1 MAMSLVSTIIE
12 PEAAGAVFL
21 ILVMGF
27 VTVLAVIKRV
37 LYVCQ
42 PSEVLIFSGRRR
54 ESGNKHVAGYRII
67 RGGRGIR
74 VPLFET
80 VDRMDLTNMIIEVRV
95 QNAYSKGGI
104 PLSVQG
110 VANIKVPG
118 EEPLLNNC
126 LERFLGKSRDEIM
139 KIARETLEG
148 NLRGV
153 LAGLT
158 PEQVNKDKEEF
169 AAKLAEEAEQDLS
182 RLGLVMDTLK
192 IQNVSDDVG
201 YLDAIG
207 RQISAQIR
215 RSAQIA
221 EAEAR
226 AEAAEQKWRNTMN
239 GELSKLE
246 ADIEISRKENDRR
259 VADAT
264 TRREALIAQQL
275 AEVQASVAQAKAEVD
290 TQDARIEQVRLQLEA
305 DVLQPAEAARREAE
319 ENAKGDAAKIV
330 EQGQATAKVL
340 TDIAQRYNTSG
351 TAGRDILLMQKLV
364 PLMTKMSSSIGVLK
378 VDRLTVLGKGGG
390 QNGDGEELAG
400 KLINYGEQIKAA
412 TGIDLNAVAK
422 QKLRE
427 SPAAAP
433 KSAGSEHALRPPRD
447 PYGGLQ
453 PVYDEPDGPP
463 DQPDAQDVYWGQD
476 APDDGSSAR

>member
-1 MAMSLVSTIIE
+1 MSMLLAKSDPGVLI
-12 PEAAGAVFL
+12 GAVSV
-21 ILVMGF
+21 ILVFGMITIAF
-27 VTVLAVIKRV
+27 VLKR
-37 LYVCQ
+37 LYYVCQ
-42 PSEVLIFSGRRR
+42 PNEVLVFSGRRR
-54 ESGNKHVAGYRII
+54 DAGNGRLAGYRII
-67 RGGRGIR
+67 RGGSAVK
-74 VPLFET
+74 VPLIET
-80 VDRMDLTNMIIEVRV
+80 VDRMDLTNMIIDVRV
-95 QNAYSKGGI
+95 TNAYSKGGI

-126 LERFLGKSRDEIM
+126 LERFLGQSREEIM

-169 AAKLAEEAEQDLS
+169 AAKLAEEAEQDFN
-182 RLGLVMDTLK
+182 RLGLVVDTLK

-239 GELSKLE
+239 GELSKLDAE
-246 ADIEISRKENDRR
+246 IEIARKENERR
-259 VADAT
+259 VADAR
-264 TRREALIAQQL
+264 TRRDAMIAQQL
-275 AEVQASVAQAKAEVD
+275 AEVQAAVAQANAELD
-290 TQDARIEQVRLQLEA
+290 TQQARLEQVRLQLDA
-305 DVLQPAEAARREAE
+305 DVIQPAEAARREAE
-319 ENAKGDAAKIV
+319 EHAKGDAAKIV
-330 EQGQATAKVL
+330 AQGRATAQVL
-340 TDIAQRYNTSG
+340 TDIASRYNTSG

-364 PLMTKMSSSIGVLK
+364 PLMAKMASSMGELK
-378 VDRLTVLGKGGG
+378 VDRLTVLGKGGS
-390 QNGDGEELAG
+390 NGEGDDLAG

-412 TGIDLNAVAK
+412 TGIDVPGLVKN
-422 QKLRE
+422 KL
-427 SPAAAP
+427 
-433 KSAGSEHALRPPRD
+433 G
-447 PYGGLQ
+447 
-453 PVYDEPDGPP
+453 V
-463 DQPDAQDVYWGQD
+463 
-476 APDDGSSAR
+476 

>member
-1 MAMSLVSTIIE
+1 MSMLLAFIE
-12 PEAAGAVFL
+12 PAALAAVGI
-21 ILVMGF
+21 ILVFGF

-54 ESGNKHVAGYRII
+54 VAGNGRIAGYRII

-80 VDRMDLTNMIIEVRV
+80 VDRMDLTNMIIDVRV
-95 QNAYSKGGI
+95 TNAYSKGGI

-126 LERFLGKSRDEIM
+126 LERFLGQSREEIM

-169 AAKLAEEAEQDLS
+169 ASKLAEEAEQDFS
-182 RLGLVMDTLK
+182 KLGLVVDTLK

-246 ADIEISRKENDRR
+246 AEIEIARKENDRR
-259 VADAT
+259 VADAR
-264 TRREALIAQQL
+264 TRRDAMIAQQL
-275 AEVQASVAQAKAEVD
+275 AEVQALVAQANGEVE
-290 TQDARIEQVRLQLEA
+290 TQQARIEQVRLQLDA
-305 DVLQPAEAARREAE
+305 DVLQPAEAARRESE
-319 ENAKGDAAKIV
+319 ENAKGEAAKIV
-330 EQGQATAKVL
+330 EQGRATAKVL
-340 TDIAQRYNTSG
+340 TDIADRYNTSG
-351 TAGRDILLMQKLV
+351 RAGRDILLMQKLV
-364 PLMTKMSSSIGVLK
+364 PLMAKISHSMGDLK
-378 VDRLTVLGKGGG
+378 VDQLTVLGKGGSSDD
-390 QNGDGEELAG
+390 GDLAG
-400 KLINYGEQIKAA
+400 KLVTYGEQIKAA
-412 TGIDLNAVAK
+412 TGIDVPALLR
-422 QKLRE
+422 QKLG
-427 SPAAAP
+427 SP
-433 KSAGSEHALRPPRD
+433 
-447 PYGGLQ
+447 
-453 PVYDEPDGPP
+453 
-463 DQPDAQDVYWGQD
+463 
-476 APDDGSSAR
+476 

>member
-1 MAMSLVSTIIE
+1 MSILLGFIE
-12 PEAAGAVFL
+12 PAALAAVGV
-21 ILVMGF
+21 ILVIGF
-27 VTVLAVIKRV
+27 ITVLAVVKRV

-54 ESGNKHVAGYRII
+54 VAGNGRIAGYRII

-80 VDRMDLTNMIIEVRV
+80 VNRMDLTNMIIDVRV
-95 QNAYSKGGI
+95 TNAYSKGGI

-126 LERFLGKSRDEIM
+126 LERFLGQSREEIM

-169 AAKLAEEAEQDLS
+169 ASKLAEEAEQDFS
-182 RLGLVMDTLK
+182 KLGLVVDTLK

-239 GELSKLE
+239 GELSKLDAE
-246 ADIEISRKENDRR
+246 IEIARKENERR
-259 VADAT
+259 VADAR
-264 TRREALIAQQL
+264 TRRDAMIAQQL
-275 AEVQASVAQAKAEVD
+275 AEVQALVAQANAEVD
-290 TQDARIEQVRLQLEA
+290 TQQARIEQVRLQLDA
-305 DVLQPAEAARREAE
+305 DVIQPAEAARRESE
-319 ENAKGDAAKIV
+319 ENAKGEAAKIV
-330 EQGQATAKVL
+330 EQGRATAKVL
-340 TDIAQRYNTSG
+340 TDIADRYNTSG
-351 TAGRDILLMQKLV
+351 RAGRDILLMQKLA
-364 PLMTKMSSSIGVLK
+364 PMMAKISHSMGDLK
-378 VDRLTVLGKGGG
+378 VDQLTVLGRGGG
-390 QNGDGEELAG
+390 DDGDLAG
-400 KLINYGEQIKAA
+400 KLVTYGEQIKAA
-412 TGIDLNAVAK
+412 TGIDVPALLR
-422 QKLRE
+422 QKLG
-427 SPAAAP
+427 SP
-433 KSAGSEHALRPPRD
+433 
-447 PYGGLQ
+447 
-453 PVYDEPDGPP
+453 
-463 DQPDAQDVYWGQD
+463 
-476 APDDGSSAR
+476 

>member
-1 MAMSLVSTIIE
+1 MNALLAAFIE
-12 PEAAGAVFL
+12 PGAIGAIGFIL
-21 ILVMGF
+21 IIAF
-27 VTVLAVIKRV
+27 FSIAAVIKRV

-42 PSEVLIFSGRRR
+42 PSEVLIFSGRPR
-54 ESGNKHVAGYRII
+54 GTDKGKIGYRII
-67 RGGRGIR
+67 RGGRAIR
-74 VPLFET
+74 IPLFET

-118 EEPLLNNC
+118 SEPLLNNC
-126 LERFLGKSRDEIM
+126 LERFLGKSREEIM

-182 RLGLVMDTLK
+182 KLGLVMDTLK

-215 RSAQIA
+215 RNAQIA

-226 AEAAEQKWRNTMN
+226 AEAAEQKWRNTMA
-239 GELSKLE
+239 GELAQIDAE
-246 ADIEISRKENDRR
+246 IEIARKENDRR
-259 VADAT
+259 VADAR
-264 TRREALIAQQL
+264 TRRDAMIAEQL
-275 AEVQASVAQAKAEVD
+275 ASVQASVAQAKAEVD
-290 TQDARIEQVRLQLEA
+290 TQEARIEQVRLQLQA
-305 DVLQPAEAARREAE
+305 DIIQPAEAAMAEALQD
-319 ENAKGDAAKIV
+319 AKGEAASIV
-330 EQGQATAKVL
+330 EQGRATAKVL
-340 TDIAQRYNTSG
+340 TDIAERYNTSG

-364 PLMTKMSSSIGVLK
+364 PLMAKMSGSMGELK
-378 VDRLTVLGKGGG
+378 VDRLTVLGKTEGGSGGG
-390 QNGDGEELAG
+390 GDLAAT
-400 KLINYGEQIKAA
+400 LVNYGEQIKAA
-412 TGIDLNAVAK
+412 TGIDVPAMLK
-422 QKLRE
+422 SKL
-427 SPAAAP
+427 
-433 KSAGSEHALRPPRD
+433 
-447 PYGGLQ
+447 
-453 PVYDEPDGPP
+453 
-463 DQPDAQDVYWGQD
+463 
-476 APDDGSSAR
+476 

>member
-1 MAMSLVSTIIE
+1 MTTPLAFIE
-12 PEAAGAVFL
+12 PAAFGAIAAIL
-21 ILVMGF
+21 IIGF
-27 VTVLAVIKRV
+27 ITVLMVIKRV

-54 ESGNKHVAGYRII
+54 EAGNNQVAGYRII

-80 VDRMDLTNMIIEVRV
+80 VDKMDLTNMIIEVRV

-215 RSAQIA
+215 RNAQIA

-246 ADIEISRKENDRR
+246 ADIEISRKENERR
-259 VADAT
+259 VADAR
-264 TRREALIAQQL
+264 TRRDALIAQQL

-290 TQDARIEQVRLQLEA
+290 TQEARIEQVRLQLEA

-319 ENAKGDAAKIV
+319 ENAKGEAAKIV
-330 EQGQATAKVL
+330 EQGSATAKVL
-340 TDIAQRYNTSG
+340 ADIATRYNSSSG
-351 TAGRDILLMQKLV
+351 AGRDILLMQKLV
-364 PLMTKMSSSIGVLK
+364 PLMARIASSMGDLK

-390 QNGDGEELAG
+390 SNGEGDDLAG
-400 KLINYGEQIKAA
+400 KLVNYSEQIKAA
-412 TGIDLNAVAK
+412 TGIDV
-422 QKLRE
+422 
-427 SPAAAP
+427 PALVRG
-433 KSAGSEHALRPPRD
+433 KI
-447 PYGGLQ
+447 GG
-453 PVYDEPDGPP
+453 
-463 DQPDAQDVYWGQD
+463 
-476 APDDGSSAR
+476 

>member
-1 MAMSLVSTIIE
+1 MSILLGFIE
-12 PEAAGAVFL
+12 PAALAAVGA
-21 ILVMGF
+21 ILVLGF

-54 ESGNKHVAGYRII
+54 VAGNGRIAGYRII

-80 VDRMDLTNMIIEVRV
+80 VNRMDLTNMIIDVRV
-95 QNAYSKGGI
+95 TNAYSKGGI

-126 LERFLGKSRDEIM
+126 LERFLGQSREDIM

-169 AAKLAEEAEQDLS
+169 ASKLAEEAEQDFS
-182 RLGLVMDTLK
+182 RLGLVVDTLK

-239 GELSKLE
+239 GELSKLD
-246 ADIEISRKENDRR
+246 ADIEIARKENERR
-259 VADAT
+259 VADAR
-264 TRREALIAQQL
+264 TRRDAMIAQQL
-275 AEVQASVAQAKAEVD
+275 GEVQALVAQANAEVD
-290 TQDARIEQVRLQLEA
+290 TQQARIEQVRLQLDA
-305 DVLQPAEAARREAE
+305 DVIQPAEAARRESE
-319 ENAKGDAAKIV
+319 ENAKGEAAKIV
-330 EQGQATAKVL
+330 EQGRATAKVL
-340 TDIAQRYNTSG
+340 TDIAERYNTSG
-351 TAGRDILLMQKLV
+351 RAGRDILLMQKLV
-364 PLMTKMSSSIGVLK
+364 PMMAKISNSMGDLK
-378 VDRLTVLGKGGG
+378 VDQLTVLGKGGS
-390 QNGDGEELAG
+390 GDDGDLAG
-400 KLINYGEQIKAA
+400 KLVTYGEQIKAA
-412 TGIDLNAVAK
+412 TGIDVPALLR
-422 QKLRE
+422 QKLG
-427 SPAAAP
+427 SP
-433 KSAGSEHALRPPRD
+433 
-447 PYGGLQ
+447 
-453 PVYDEPDGPP
+453 
-463 DQPDAQDVYWGQD
+463 
-476 APDDGSSAR
+476 

>member
-1 MAMSLVSTIIE
+1 MSTPLAFIE
-12 PEAAGAVFL
+12 PAAFGALAV
-21 ILVMGF
+21 ILVIGF
-27 VTVLAVIKRV
+27 ITVLGVIKRV

-54 ESGNKHVAGYRII
+54 VAGNGRVAGYRII

-110 VANIKVPG
+110 VANIKIPG

-126 LERFLGKSRDEIM
+126 LERFLGKSREEIM

-169 AAKLAEEAEQDLS
+169 SAKLAEEAEQDLS
-182 RLGLVMDTLK
+182 RIGLVVDTLK

-221 EAEAR
+221 ESEAR

-246 ADIEISRKENDRR
+246 AEIEIARKENERR
-259 VADAT
+259 VADAR
-264 TRREALIAQQL
+264 TRRDAMIAQQL
-275 AEVQASVAQAKAEVD
+275 AEVQAGVAQANAELD
-290 TQDARIEQVRLQLEA
+290 TQQARIEQVRLQLDA

-340 TDIAQRYNTSG
+340 TDIAERYNTSG
-351 TAGRDILLMQKLV
+351 RAGRDILLMQKLV
-364 PLMTKMSSSIGVLK
+364 PLMGTMAQSMGDLK
-378 VDRLTVLGKGGG
+378 VDRLTVLGKDGGG
-390 QNGDGEELAG
+390 SEGDDLAG
-400 KLINYGEQIKAA
+400 KLVNYGEQIKAA
-412 TGIDLNAVAK
+412 TGIDVPALVKN
-422 QKLRE
+422 KL
-427 SPAAAP
+427 
-433 KSAGSEHALRPPRD
+433 
-447 PYGGLQ
+447 GG
-453 PVYDEPDGPP
+453 
-463 DQPDAQDVYWGQD
+463 
-476 APDDGSSAR
+476 

>member
-1 MAMSLVSTIIE
+1 MSILLGFIE
-12 PEAAGAVFL
+12 PAALAAVGA
-21 ILVMGF
+21 ILVMG
-27 VTVLAVIKRV
+27 VITVLGVVKRV

-54 ESGNKHVAGYRII
+54 VAGNGRIAGYRII

-80 VDRMDLTNMIIEVRV
+80 VNRMDLTNMIIDVRV
-95 QNAYSKGGI
+95 TNAYSKGGI

-126 LERFLGKSRDEIM
+126 LERFLGQSREEIM

-169 AAKLAEEAEQDLS
+169 ASKLAEEAEQDFS
-182 RLGLVMDTLK
+182 KLGLVVDTLK

-239 GELSKLE
+239 GELSKLD

-259 VADAT
+259 VADAR
-264 TRREALIAQQL
+264 TRRDAMIAQQL
-275 AEVQASVAQAKAEVD
+275 GEVQALVAQANAEVD
-290 TQDARIEQVRLQLEA
+290 TQQARIEQVRLQLDA
-305 DVLQPAEAARREAE
+305 DVIQPAEAARRESE
-319 ENAKGDAAKIV
+319 ENAKGEAAKIV
-330 EQGQATAKVL
+330 EQGRATAKVL
-340 TDIAQRYNTSG
+340 TDIAERYNTSG
-351 TAGRDILLMQKLV
+351 RAGRDILLMQKLA
-364 PLMTKMSSSIGVLK
+364 PMMAKISHSMGSLK
-378 VDRLTVLGKGGG
+378 VDQLTVLGKGG
-390 QNGDGEELAG
+390 NDDGDLAG
-400 KLINYGEQIKAA
+400 KLVTYGEQIKAA
-412 TGIDLNAVAK
+412 TGIDVPALLR
-422 QKLRE
+422 QKLG
-427 SPAAAP
+427 SP
-433 KSAGSEHALRPPRD
+433 
-447 PYGGLQ
+447 
-453 PVYDEPDGPP
+453 
-463 DQPDAQDVYWGQD
+463 
-476 APDDGSSAR
+476 

>member
-1 MAMSLVSTIIE
+1 MSIPLAFIE
-12 PEAAGAVFL
+12 SAALAAVGA
-21 ILVMGF
+21 ILVFGF

-54 ESGNKHVAGYRII
+54 VAGNGRIAGYRII

-80 VDRMDLTNMIIEVRV
+80 VDKMDLTIMIIDVRV
-95 QNAYSKGGI
+95 TNAYSKGGI

-126 LERFLGKSRDEIM
+126 LERFLGQSREEIM

-169 AAKLAEEAEQDLS
+169 ASKLAEEAEQDFS
-182 RLGLVMDTLK
+182 RLGLVVDTLK

-239 GELSKLE
+239 GELSKLDAE
-246 ADIEISRKENDRR
+246 IEIARKENERR
-259 VADAT
+259 VADAR
-264 TRREALIAQQL
+264 TRRDAMIAQQL
-275 AEVQASVAQAKAEVD
+275 AEVQASVAQANAEVD
-290 TQDARIEQVRLQLEA
+290 TQQARIEQVRLQLDA
-305 DVLQPAEAARREAE
+305 DVLQPAEAARRESE
-319 ENAKGDAAKIV
+319 ENAKGEAAKIV
-330 EQGQATAKVL
+330 EQGRATAKVL
-340 TDIAQRYNTSG
+340 TDIAERYNTSG
-351 TAGRDILLMQKLV
+351 RAGRDILLMPKLV
-364 PLMTKMSSSIGVLK
+364 PLLAKISQSMGELK
-378 VDRLTVLGKGGG
+378 VDQLTVLGKGGSSDD
-390 QNGDGEELAG
+390 GDLAG
-400 KLINYGEQIKAA
+400 KLVTYGEQIKAA
-412 TGIDLNAVAK
+412 TGIDVPALLR
-422 QKLRE
+422 QKFG
-427 SPAAAP
+427 SP
-433 KSAGSEHALRPPRD
+433 
-447 PYGGLQ
+447 
-453 PVYDEPDGPP
+453 
-463 DQPDAQDVYWGQD
+463 
-476 APDDGSSAR
+476 

>member
-1 MAMSLVSTIIE
+1 MITPVATPLAAM
-12 PEAAGAVFL
+12 PETLGALFVILL
-21 ILVMGF
+21 IGF
-27 VTVLAVIKRV
+27 VTIIAVIKRV

-42 PSEVLIFSGRRR
+42 PSEVLIFSGLRRVA
-54 ESGNKHVAGYRII
+54 GNGRVAGYRII
-67 RGGRGIR
+67 RGGRAIR
-74 VPLFET
+74 IPLLET
-80 VDRMDLTNMIIEVRV
+80 VDRMDLTNMIIDVRV
-95 QNAYSKGGI
+95 ENAYSKGGI

-126 LERFLGKSRDEIM
+126 LERFLGQSREEIM

-169 AAKLAEEAEQDLS
+169 AAKLAEEAEQDFN
-182 RLGLVMDTLK
+182 RVGLVVDTLK

-215 RSAQIA
+215 RQAQIA

-239 GELSKLE
+239 GEMSKLD
-246 ADIEISRKENDRR
+246 ADIEISRKENERR
-259 VADAT
+259 VADAR
-264 TRREALIAQQL
+264 TRRAAMIATQL
-275 AEVQASVAQAKAEVD
+275 AEVQADVAQANGELE
-290 TQDARIEQVRLQLEA
+290 TQKARIEQVRLQLAA
-305 DVLQPAEAARREAE
+305 DVIQPAEAARREAE

-340 TDIAQRYNTSG
+340 ADIAERYNTSG
-351 TAGRDILLMQKLV
+351 RAGRDILLMQKLV
-364 PLMTKMSSSIGVLK
+364 PLMTKMSASMGELK
-378 VDRLTVLGKGGG
+378 VDRMTVLGKT
-390 QNGDGEELAG
+390 NGAADGDELAA
-400 KLINYGEQIKAA
+400 KLVSYGEQIKAA
-412 TGIDLNAVAK
+412 TGIDVPGLVK
-422 QKLRE
+422 SKL
-427 SPAAAP
+427 
-433 KSAGSEHALRPPRD
+433 G
-447 PYGGLQ
+447 
-453 PVYDEPDGPP
+453 V
-463 DQPDAQDVYWGQD
+463 
-476 APDDGSSAR
+476 

>member
-1 MAMSLVSTIIE
+1 MSTVMPISPLALAILG
-12 PEAAGAVFL
+12 PGALPVLLL
-21 ILVMGF
+21 ILAFGFIAVVM
-27 VTVLAVIKRV
+27 VIKRV

-42 PSEVLIFSGRRR
+42 PNEVLIFSGRPRVA
-54 ESGNKHVAGYRII
+54 GNGRVAGYRII
-67 RGGRGIR
+67 RGGRAIR
-74 VPLFET
+74 IPLFET
-80 VDRMDLTNMIIEVRV
+80 VDRMDLTNMIIDVQV
-95 QNAYSKGGI
+95 QNAYSRGGI

-126 LERFLGKSRDEIM
+126 LERFLGQSREEIM

-169 AAKLAEEAEQDLS
+169 AAKLAEEAEQDFS
-182 RLGLVMDTLK
+182 RVGLVVDTLK

-215 RSAQIA
+215 RQAQIA
-221 EAEAR
+221 EAAAR

-239 GELSKLE
+239 GELSKLDAE
-246 ADIEISRKENDRR
+246 IEIARKENERR

-264 TRREALIAQQL
+264 TRREAMIAQQL
-275 AEVQASVAQAKAEVD
+275 AEVQAAVAQSKAEVE
-290 TQDARIEQVRLQLEA
+290 TQTARIEQVRLQLDA
-305 DVLQPAEAARREAE
+305 DVLQPAQAAKREAE

-340 TDIAQRYNTSG
+340 ADIAERYNTSG
-351 TAGRDILLMQKLV
+351 SAGRDILLMQKLV
-364 PLMTKMSSSIGVLK
+364 PLMGKLSASMGDLK
-378 VDRLTVLGKGGG
+378 VDRLTVLGRTEGAD
-390 QNGDGEELAG
+390 GDELAG
-400 KLINYGEQIKAA
+400 KLVSYGEQIKAA
-412 TGIDLNAVAK
+412 TGIDVPALVKAK
-422 QKLRE
+422 L
-427 SPAAAP
+427 
-433 KSAGSEHALRPPRD
+433 GT
-447 PYGGLQ
+447 
-453 PVYDEPDGPP
+453 
-463 DQPDAQDVYWGQD
+463 
-476 APDDGSSAR
+476 

>member
-1 MAMSLVSTIIE
+1 MSTPLAIIE
-12 PEAAGAVFL
+12 PGAFAAIAAIL
-21 ILVMGF
+21 IIGF
-27 VTVLAVIKRV
+27 ITVLMVIKRV

-54 ESGNKHVAGYRII
+54 VAGSNQVAGYRII

-80 VDRMDLTNMIIEVRV
+80 VDKMDLTNMIIEVRV

-215 RSAQIA
+215 RNAQIA

-239 GELSKLE
+239 GELSKLD

-259 VADAT
+259 VADAR
-264 TRREALIAQQL
+264 TRRDAMIAQQL
-275 AEVQASVAQAKAEVD
+275 GEVQALVAQAKAEVD
-290 TQDARIEQVRLQLEA
+290 TQDARIDQVRLQLDA

-319 ENAKGDAAKIV
+319 EIAKGEASKIV
-330 EQGQATAKVL
+330 EQGSATAKVL
-340 TDIAQRYNTSG
+340 SDIATRYNTSG

-364 PLMTKMSSSIGVLK
+364 PLMSKMAQSMGELK
-378 VDRLTVLGKGGG
+378 VDRLTVLGKGGH
-390 QNGDGEELAG
+390 NGESGDELAG
-400 KLINYGEQIKAA
+400 KLVNYSEQIKAA
-412 TGIDLNAVAK
+412 TGIDVPALVKAK
-422 QKLRE
+422 LG
-427 SPAAAP
+427 A
-433 KSAGSEHALRPPRD
+433 
-447 PYGGLQ
+447 
-453 PVYDEPDGPP
+453 
-463 DQPDAQDVYWGQD
+463 
-476 APDDGSSAR
+476 

>member
-1 MAMSLVSTIIE
+1 MSILLGFIE
-12 PEAAGAVFL
+12 PAALAAVGF
-21 ILVMGF
+21 ILVLGF

-54 ESGNKHVAGYRII
+54 VAGNGRIAGYRII

-80 VDRMDLTNMIIEVRV
+80 VNRMDLTNMIIDVRV
-95 QNAYSKGGI
+95 TNAYSKGGI

-126 LERFLGKSRDEIM
+126 LERFLGQSREEIM

-169 AAKLAEEAEQDLS
+169 ASKLAEEAEQDFS
-182 RLGLVMDTLK
+182 KLGLVVDTLK

-239 GELSKLE
+239 GELSKLD
-246 ADIEISRKENDRR
+246 ADMEIARKENERR
-259 VADAT
+259 VADAR
-264 TRREALIAQQL
+264 TRRDAMIAQQL
-275 AEVQASVAQAKAEVD
+275 AEVQASVAQANAEVD
-290 TQDARIEQVRLQLEA
+290 TQQARIEMVRLQLDA
-305 DVLQPAEAARREAE
+305 DVLQPAEAARRESE
-319 ENAKGDAAKIV
+319 ENAKGEAAKIV
-330 EQGQATAKVL
+330 EQGRATAKVL
-340 TDIAQRYNTSG
+340 TDIAERYSTSG
-351 TAGRDILLMQKLV
+351 RAGRDILLMQKLV
-364 PLMTKMSSSIGVLK
+364 PLMAKISHSMGDLK
-378 VDRLTVLGKGGG
+378 VDQLTVLGKGGG
-390 QNGDGEELAG
+390 SDDGDLAG
-400 KLINYGEQIKAA
+400 KLITYGEQIKAA
-412 TGIDLNAVAK
+412 TGIDVPALLR
-422 QKLRE
+422 QKLG
-427 SPAAAP
+427 AP
-433 KSAGSEHALRPPRD
+433 
-447 PYGGLQ
+447 
-453 PVYDEPDGPP
+453 
-463 DQPDAQDVYWGQD
+463 
-476 APDDGSSAR
+476 

>member
-1 MAMSLVSTIIE
+1 MSILLGFIE
-12 PEAAGAVFL
+12 PAALAAVGA
-21 ILVMGF
+21 ILVLGF

-54 ESGNKHVAGYRII
+54 VAGNGRIAGYRII

-80 VDRMDLTNMIIEVRV
+80 VNRMDLTNMIIDVRV
-95 QNAYSKGGI
+95 TNAYSKGGI

-126 LERFLGKSRDEIM
+126 LERFLGQSREDIM

-169 AAKLAEEAEQDLS
+169 ASKLAEEAEQDFS
-182 RLGLVMDTLK
+182 RLGLVVDTLK

-239 GELSKLE
+239 GELSKLD
-246 ADIEISRKENDRR
+246 ADIEIARKENERR
-259 VADAT
+259 VADAR
-264 TRREALIAQQL
+264 TRRDAMIAQQL
-275 AEVQASVAQAKAEVD
+275 GEVQALVAQANAEVD
-290 TQDARIEQVRLQLEA
+290 TQQARIEQVRLQLDA
-305 DVLQPAEAARREAE
+305 DVLQPAEAARRESE
-319 ENAKGDAAKIV
+319 ENGQGPHRHRRALQHLGSGRTRHLAHAEAGAA
-330 EQGQATAKVL
+330 
-340 TDIAQRYNTSG
+340 
-351 TAGRDILLMQKLV
+351 
-364 PLMTKMSSSIGVLK
+364 
-378 VDRLTVLGKGGG
+378 
-390 QNGDGEELAG
+390 
-400 KLINYGEQIKAA
+400 
-412 TGIDLNAVAK
+412 
-422 QKLRE
+422 
-427 SPAAAP
+427 
-433 KSAGSEHALRPPRD
+433 H
-447 PYGGLQ
+447 
-453 PVYDEPDGPP
+453 
-463 DQPDAQDVYWGQD
+463 GQD
-476 APDDGSSAR
+476 LPQHG

>member
-1 MAMSLVSTIIE
+1 MSIPLAFIE
-12 PEAAGAVFL
+12 SAALAAVGA
-21 ILVMGF
+21 ILVFGF

-54 ESGNKHVAGYRII
+54 VAGNGRIAGYRII

-80 VDRMDLTNMIIEVRV
+80 VDKMDLTNMIIDVRV
-95 QNAYSKGGI
+95 TNAYSKGGI

-126 LERFLGKSRDEIM
+126 LERFLGQSREEIM

-169 AAKLAEEAEQDLS
+169 ASKLAEEAEQDFS
-182 RLGLVMDTLK
+182 RLGLVVDTLK
-192 IQNVSDDVG
+192 IQNESDDVG

-239 GELSKLE
+239 GELSKLDAE
-246 ADIEISRKENDRR
+246 IEIARKENERR
-259 VADAT
+259 VADAR
-264 TRREALIAQQL
+264 TRRDAMIAQQL
-275 AEVQASVAQAKAEVD
+275 AEVQASVAQANAEVD
-290 TQDARIEQVRLQLEA
+290 TQQARIEQVRLQLDA
-305 DVLQPAEAARREAE
+305 DVLQPAEAARRESE
-319 ENAKGDAAKIV
+319 ENAKGEAAKIV
-330 EQGQATAKVL
+330 EQGRATAKVL
-340 TDIAQRYNTSG
+340 TDIAERYNTSG
-351 TAGRDILLMQKLV
+351 RAGRDILLMQKLV
-364 PLMTKMSSSIGVLK
+364 PLMAKISQSMGELK
-378 VDRLTVLGKGGG
+378 VDQLTVLGKGGSSDD
-390 QNGDGEELAG
+390 GDLAG
-400 KLINYGEQIKAA
+400 KLVTYGEQIKAA
-412 TGIDLNAVAK
+412 TGIDVPALLR
-422 QKLRE
+422 QKFG
-427 SPAAAP
+427 SP
-433 KSAGSEHALRPPRD
+433 
-447 PYGGLQ
+447 
-453 PVYDEPDGPP
+453 
-463 DQPDAQDVYWGQD
+463 
-476 APDDGSSAR
+476 

>member
-1 MAMSLVSTIIE
+1 MSPLIALIEPAAYPAIGVIFIIAVISLV
-12 PEAAGAVFL
+12 
-21 ILVMGF
+21 LV
-27 VTVLAVIKRV
+27 VKRV

-54 ESGNKHVAGYRII
+54 QAGGDRIAGYRVI

-95 QNAYSKGGI
+95 DNAYSKGGI

-139 KIARETLEG
+139 KISRETLEG

-169 AAKLAEEAEQDLS
+169 AANLAEEAEQDLNM
-182 RLGLVMDTLK
+182 LGLVMDTLK

-207 RQISAQIR
+207 RQISATIR
-215 RSAQIA
+215 RNAQIA

-226 AEAAEQKWRNTMN
+226 AEAAEQKWRNTMEA
-239 GELSKLE
+239 ELSKIDAE
-246 ADIEISRKENDRR
+246 IEIARKENERR
-259 VADAT
+259 VADAR
-264 TRREALIAQQL
+264 TRRDAMIAEQL
-275 AEVQASVAQAKAEVD
+275 ATVQALVAQAKAEVD
-290 TQDARIEQVRLQLEA
+290 TQDARIEQVRLQLDA
-305 DVLQPAEAARREAE
+305 DVIQPAEAACREAE
-319 ENAKGDAAKIV
+319 QNAKGDAAKIV
-330 EQGQATAKVL
+330 EQGRATAKVL
-340 TDIAQRYNTSG
+340 TDIAERYNTSG
-351 TAGRDILLMQKLV
+351 RAGRDILLMQKLV
-364 PLMTKMSSSIGVLK
+364 PLMSKMATSMGELK
-378 VDRLTVLGKGGG
+378 VDRLTVLGKGDSGSSS
-390 QNGDGEELAG
+390 DVAG
-400 KLINYGEQIKAA
+400 KLVDYGEQIKAA
-412 TGIDLNAVAK
+412 TGVDVPALLRN
-422 QKLRE
+422 KLG
-427 SPAAAP
+427 AT
-433 KSAGSEHALRPPRD
+433 
-447 PYGGLQ
+447 
-453 PVYDEPDGPP
+453 
-463 DQPDAQDVYWGQD
+463 
-476 APDDGSSAR
+476 